1 MSSVS
6 VDAVANFIIAS
17 NTVEATSA
25 VATRVLEIEQQAA
38 TGAIQSLQ
46 QSQSS
51 LDKAAS
57 NLSAPPTLDGTG
69 SIVDRAV

>member
-6 VDAVANFIIAS
+6 IDAVANFIAAS

-25 VATRVLEIEQQAA
+25 VATRVLEIDQQAA
-38 TGAIQSLQ
+38 VSILQSLQ

-51 LDKAAS
+51 LGEAAS
-57 NLSAPPTLDGTG
+57 NLSIPPTLDGTG
-69 SIVDRAV
+69 VSVDRSV

>member
-6 VDAVANFIIAS
+6 IDAVANFIAAS

-25 VATRVLEIEQQAA
+25 VATRVLEIDQQAA
-38 TGAIQSLQ
+38 VGILQSLQ

-51 LDKAAS
+51 LDEAAS
-57 NLSAPPTLDGTG
+57 NLSIPPTLDGTG
-69 SIVDRAV
+69 VSVDRSV